1 MPAAR
6 GVRHQAAGRR
16 VDGNSTFS
24 LRTNATKCELAAQAS
39 STPYAAA
46 SAPLPATIERKTFA
60 DFLTCGDP
68 AHGFV
73 HLRCTECEHER
84 AVAFSCKRR
93 GVCTSC
99 AGRRMNEVAQHLTRN
114 VLPYQGIR
122 QWVLSLP
129 YSRRYRLAYD
139 RALVGPVLDAFVR
152 AIFSAHRRRV
162 RTRHAVGRHVELA
175 AAYRDKIVPTR
186 NTHMTAESSRVPA
199 VTRLSW
205 AVLLRRTFAVDA
217 LACPRCGGR
226 MRPVG
231 VVTDY
236 DEIDALLARTE
247 RARAP

>member
-1 MPAAR
+1 
-6 GVRHQAAGRR
+6 
-16 VDGNSTFS
+16 
-24 LRTNATKCELAAQAS
+24 
-39 STPYAAA
+39 
-46 SAPLPATIERKTFA
+46 
-60 DFLTCGDP
+60 
-68 AHGFV
+68 
-73 HLRCTECEHER
+73 
-84 AVAFSCKRR
+84 
-93 GVCTSC
+93 
-99 AGRRMNEVAQHLTRN
+99 MNEVAQHLTRN

-162 RTRHAVGRHVELA
+162 RTRHAVGRHLELA

-186 NTHMTAESSRVPA
+186 NAHVTAESSRVPA

-226 MRPVG
+226 MRPRKRLNSQG
-231 VVTDY
+231 PP
-236 DEIDALLARTE
+236 AHSWRQAARPRGDLQT
-247 RARAP
+247 AFSDVP